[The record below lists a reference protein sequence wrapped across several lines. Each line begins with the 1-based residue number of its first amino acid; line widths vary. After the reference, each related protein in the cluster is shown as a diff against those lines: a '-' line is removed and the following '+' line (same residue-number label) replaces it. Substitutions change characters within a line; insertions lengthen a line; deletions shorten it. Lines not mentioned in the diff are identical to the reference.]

1 MEEKTKDENKPFLS
15 RISDRVKIAFIR
27 FWFVGLI
34 YYLVGWGTSLGL
46 NENPLDFIFLLA
58 IICAAC
64 LILIFNPITHYMF
77 DIERNGKVINK
88 DIAKRKIYQG
98 VLLNLVEF
106 LRCFIVTYLIYLTYQ
121 LINQAIMNLAHIE
134 TIVIPGEPIL
144 YGTFFTLY
152 YELLTY
158 IKDLILRLFSYFKNK
173 KEEKKE

>member
-1 MEEKTKDENKPFLS
+1 
-15 RISDRVKIAFIR
+15 
-27 FWFVGLI
+27 
-34 YYLVGWGTSLGL
+34 
-46 NENPLDFIFLLA
+46 
-58 IICAAC
+58 
-64 LILIFNPITHYMF
+64 MF